1 LGAPQISGSALQN
14 LFYLYRGYG
23 YSLQGQENRIHFFM
37 HSCSDCIVVYKES
50 FLKKLLA
57 QFMKFGI
64 VGVIAF
70 VIDYGFMVLLTE
82 VFNVPYLISTTIS
95 FIISVVFNYFAS
107 MRFVFKRKDDMSRRR
122 EFIIFIVLS
131 VIGLVIN
138 DVFMWL
144 MVDFLYIDYRI
155 SKIVVTFIV
164 AVWNFVTRKIF
175 LEAKD

>member
-1 LGAPQISGSALQN
+1 
-14 LFYLYRGYG
+14 
-23 YSLQGQENRIHFFM
+23 M
-37 HSCSDCIVVYKES
+37 
-50 FLKKLLA
+50 KKLIS

-82 VFNVPYLISTTIS
+82 VFGVPYLISTTVS
-95 FIISVVFNYFAS
+95 FIISVIFNYFAS
-107 MRFVFKRKDDMSRRR
+107 MRFVFKRKEDMSRRR
-122 EFIIFIVLS
+122 EFIIFVVLS

-144 MVDFLYIDYRI
+144 MVDFLFIDYRI

-175 LEAKD
+175 LEAKE

>member
-1 LGAPQISGSALQN
+1 
-14 LFYLYRGYG
+14 
-23 YSLQGQENRIHFFM
+23 M
-37 HSCSDCIVVYKES
+37 
-50 FLKKLLA
+50 KKLIA

-82 VFNVPYLISTTIS
+82 VFGVPYLISTTVS
-95 FIISVVFNYFAS
+95 FIISVIFNYFAS

-122 EFIIFIVLS
+122 EFIIFVVLS

-144 MVDFLYIDYRI
+144 MVDFLFIDYRI

-175 LEAKD
+175 LEAKE

>member
-1 LGAPQISGSALQN
+1 
-14 LFYLYRGYG
+14 
-23 YSLQGQENRIHFFM
+23 M
-37 HSCSDCIVVYKES
+37 
-50 FLKKLLA
+50 KKLIA

-64 VGVIAF
+64 IGVIAF

-82 VFNVPYLISTTIS
+82 VFGVPYLISTTVS
-95 FIISVVFNYFAS
+95 FIISVIFNYFAS

-122 EFIIFIVLS
+122 EFIIFVVLS

-144 MVDFLYIDYRI
+144 MVDFLFIDYRI

-175 LEAKD
+175 LEAKE

>member
-1 LGAPQISGSALQN
+1 
-14 LFYLYRGYG
+14 
-23 YSLQGQENRIHFFM
+23 M
-37 HSCSDCIVVYKES
+37 
-50 FLKKLLA
+50 KKLIA

-82 VFNVPYLISTTIS
+82 VFGVPYLISTTVS
-95 FIISVVFNYFAS
+95 FIISVIFNYFAS
-107 MRFVFKRKDDMSRRR
+107 MRFVFKHKDDMSRRR
-122 EFIIFIVLS
+122 EFIIFVVLS

-144 MVDFLYIDYRI
+144 MVDFLFIDYRI

-175 LEAKD
+175 LEAKE

>member
-1 LGAPQISGSALQN
+1 
-14 LFYLYRGYG
+14 
-23 YSLQGQENRIHFFM
+23 M
-37 HSCSDCIVVYKES
+37 
-50 FLKKLLA
+50 KKLLA
-57 QFMKFGI
+57 QFMKFGV

-82 VFNVPYLISTTIS
+82 VFGVPYLISTTVS

-107 MRFVFKRKDDMSRRR
+107 MRFVFKRKDDMSRRH
-122 EFIIFIVLS
+122 EFIIFVILS

-144 MVDFLYIDYRI
+144 MVDFLFIDYRI

-175 LEAKD
+175 LEAKE

>member
-1 LGAPQISGSALQN
+1 
-14 LFYLYRGYG
+14 
-23 YSLQGQENRIHFFM
+23 M
-37 HSCSDCIVVYKES
+37 
-50 FLKKLLA
+50 KKLIA

-70 VIDYGFMVLLTE
+70 VIDYGLMVLLTE
-82 VFNVPYLISTTIS
+82 VFGVPYLISTTVS
-95 FIISVVFNYFAS
+95 FIISVIFNYFAS

-122 EFIIFIVLS
+122 EFIIFVVLS

-144 MVDFLYIDYRI
+144 MVDFLFIDYRI

-175 LEAKD
+175 LEAKE

>member
-1 LGAPQISGSALQN
+1 
-14 LFYLYRGYG
+14 
-23 YSLQGQENRIHFFM
+23 M
-37 HSCSDCIVVYKES
+37 
-50 FLKKLLA
+50 KKLLA

-82 VFNVPYLISTTIS
+82 VFNVPYLISTTVS

-131 VIGLVIN
+131 VIGLTIN

>member
-1 LGAPQISGSALQN
+1 
-14 LFYLYRGYG
+14 
-23 YSLQGQENRIHFFM
+23 M
-37 HSCSDCIVVYKES
+37 
-50 FLKKLLA
+50 KKLIA

-82 VFNVPYLISTTIS
+82 VFGVPYLISTTVS
-95 FIISVVFNYFAS
+95 FIISVIFNYFAS
-107 MRFVFKRKDDMSRRR
+107 MRFVFKRKNDMSRRR
-122 EFIIFIVLS
+122 EFIIFVVLS

-144 MVDFLYIDYRI
+144 MVDFLFIDYRI

-175 LEAKD
+175 LEAKE